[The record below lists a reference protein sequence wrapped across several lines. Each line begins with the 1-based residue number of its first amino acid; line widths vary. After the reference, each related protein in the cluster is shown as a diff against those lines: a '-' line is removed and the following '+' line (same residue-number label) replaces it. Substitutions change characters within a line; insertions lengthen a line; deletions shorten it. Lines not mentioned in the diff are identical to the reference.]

1 VRRRHF
7 IVGAGAAAVW
17 PRIGRAQQPE
27 GMRRIGVL
35 SIFHETDAEPSVWLK
50 AFHDELR
57 NLGWEKGRNIRI
69 ESRLVDNDKQRL
81 RTDAAELVA
90 MKPDVIFAV
99 TTLALA
105 ALKSETQTVP
115 IVFVQVSD
123 PVRLGFVTSLARPG
137 GNITGF
143 VSHEHAIGGKWV
155 GLLKDTAPAT
165 NRMAVVF
172 DPENPSQPPYL
183 QGIEAAAP
191 VFGMH
196 VTHVGMRNAAD
207 LDQAIR
213 AFAKQP
219 NGGILVAPSSI
230 AVHYRDFIIELAA
243 RSRLPAIYPYRTFA
257 ISGGLVSYGADLR
270 DAYAKAASYVDRIL
284 QGAKPGDLPVQLA
297 SKFELVVNLRT
308 AKALGLTMPEP
319 FLQQADEVIE

>member
-1 VRRRHF
+1 MQFGQLKRREF
-7 IVGAGAAAVW
+7 ITLLGGASAW
-17 PRIGRAQQPE
+17 PVTARGQQPE

-50 AFHDELR
+50 AFHDQLQ
-57 NLGWEKGRNIRI
+57 NLGWEKGRNVRI
-69 ESRLVDNDKQRL
+69 ESRLVDNDRQRL
-81 RTDAAELVA
+81 RTGAAELVA
-90 MKPDVIFAV
+90 MKPDVVFAV

-172 DPENPSQPPYL
+172 DPENPSQPAYL
-183 QGIEAAAP
+183 QGIEVAAP
-191 VFGMH
+191 AFGMQ
-196 VTHVGMRNAAD
+196 VTHARMRNTGD
-207 LDQAIR
+207 LEKVIR
-213 AFAKQP
+213 AFAQEP
-219 NGGILVAPSSI
+219 GGGMIVAPSSI
-230 AVHYRDFIIELAA
+230 AVHHRDFIIDLAA
-243 RSRLPAIYPYRTFA
+243 RSRLPAIYPTGH
-257 ISGGLVSYGADLR
+257 SP
-270 DAYAKAASYVDRIL
+270 KAAGSSPMGLIC
-284 QGAKPGDLPVQLA
+284 AM
-297 SKFELVVNLRT
+297 RT
-308 AKALGLTMPEP
+308 PKRHPTSTA
-319 FLQQADEVIE
+319 F